1 MNWCNCYEACVQFL
15 CDSWMLSKLAFVNK
29 NCSSVGAHAAPPSN
43 EHSTSWFLFLR
54 ILSNGFLVAH
64 YWIARRALGA
74 FFALV
79 TLLAVMS
86 FGACGTISTLNK
98 TKPARV
104 PTGRQ
109 IKFAI
114 SFTIFASMT
123 LSIPLSNRVT
133 KISFLNIEQ
142 AINLVLNHQQDMEK
156 ILHKG
161 IATLSRTIVVF
172 ASFGVVKKS

>member
-1 MNWCNCYEACVQFL
+1 M
-15 CDSWMLSKLAFVNK
+15 
-29 NCSSVGAHAAPPSN
+29 
-43 EHSTSWFLFLR
+43 
-54 ILSNGFLVAH
+54 AH

-114 SFTIFASMT
+114 YFTIFASMT

-142 AINLVLNHQQDMEK
+142 AINLVLNSPTRHGKNTTQEY
-156 ILHKG
+156 
-161 IATLSRTIVVF
+161 RN
-172 ASFGVVKKS
+172 VVKNYRSFREFRCR